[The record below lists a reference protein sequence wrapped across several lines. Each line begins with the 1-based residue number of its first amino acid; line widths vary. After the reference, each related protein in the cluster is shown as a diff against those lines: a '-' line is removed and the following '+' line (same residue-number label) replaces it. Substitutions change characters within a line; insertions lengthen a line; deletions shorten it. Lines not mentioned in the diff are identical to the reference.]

1 MMTNVAFMGKT
12 CAGKNPFRRLAAL
25 GMCLFVSMLTFA
37 AEREKVVFVVAHP
50 DDLAQPSGTAL
61 LLSQKYD
68 VKVVDYT
75 RGENG
80 IDEKGYRDGSTGRL
94 RVAEERAACKFLNT
108 EQIFL
113 SCVNYRGQ
121 DLAAYEK
128 ATRELVSLFEQWKP
142 RAVFLH
148 WPLDINPDHMMSSAS
163 AMHAL
168 YLSNQSPEIY
178 FFEQTNQTRSFRPTH
193 YVNVESVCETK
204 KRLMACYVCQ
214 NAPDIIA
221 RKTADDIFRGRRI
234 GLWMA
239 EAFAVYEGSIKN
251 GCGVLDDLPSR
262 R

>member
-108 EQIFL
+108 EPIFL
-113 SCVNYRGQ
+113 SCVNYRG
-121 DLAAYEK
+121 
-128 ATRELVSLFEQWKP
+128 
-142 RAVFLH
+142 H
-148 WPLDINPDHMMSSAS
+148 
-163 AMHAL
+163 
-168 YLSNQSPEIY
+168 
-178 FFEQTNQTRSFRPTH
+178 
-193 YVNVESVCETK
+193 VCETK

-214 NAPDIIA
+214 NASDIIA
-221 RKTADDIFRGRRI
+221 RKTADDIFRGRRV